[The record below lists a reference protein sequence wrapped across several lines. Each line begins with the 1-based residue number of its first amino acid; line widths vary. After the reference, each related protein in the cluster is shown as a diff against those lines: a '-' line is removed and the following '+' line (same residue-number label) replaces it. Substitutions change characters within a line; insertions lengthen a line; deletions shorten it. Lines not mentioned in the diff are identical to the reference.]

1 MQEGAARWRARAEPA
16 PTCTAGAAA
25 GSVGRPAVDSSE
37 FDQMSC
43 HAAKDL
49 AQVRLVRPGHRGA
62 RGGAGGIEENSN

>member
-1 MQEGAARWRARAEPA
+1 MARARG
-16 PTCTAGAAA
+16 AGAHVHRAAA